1 MHIPNQNISKLDLSD
16 KNLTSIPKE
25 VFGLKNL
32 RKLNLSGNKLKNIPK
47 EIERLE
53 LLENLDISNNHISNF
68 YAKICQLRKLK
79 KLNLNNNSI
88 RQIPRQI
95 ENLKNLYTFSIAN
108 NKIENLPKE
117 FSNLEGLNQ
126 LNISKNPIEFFPK
139 EILEIKALKQV
150 WINNLN
156 LKNFPIED
164 ILGNLPN
171 LKSIYCYGQIEN
183 RVSVNETY
191 KELSKIKGN
200 CLADLI
206 VLSRKK
212 EKSDKIVTNTKEK
225 LKSTKNKIFISYSH
239 NDENWLTKVM
249 TNLKVLHFD
258 QNESFD
264 VWNDKRIK
272 SGANWKEEIEAAL
285 DEASIAILLVSTDFL
300 ASDFIQSNELPAL
313 LKSAERKG
321 TKIIPLI
328 VGHCRFTKNKNIS
341 QFQAVNDPSK
351 PLSECSKADI
361 ERTLVKLADDVE
373 SYL

>member
-1 MHIPNQNISKLDLSD
+1 MLIPNQNISKLDLSH

-25 VFGLKNL
+25 VFELKNL
-32 RKLNLSGNKLKNIPK
+32 KKLNLSGNRLKNVPK
-47 EIERLE
+47 EIERLT

-68 YAKICQLRKLK
+68 YAKICRLKKLR

-95 ENLKNLYTFSIAN
+95 ENLKYLYTLSIAN
-108 NKIENLPKE
+108 NRIEKLPKE
-117 FSNLEGLNQ
+117 FSNLKELNQ
-126 LNISKNPIEFFPK
+126 LNISKNPIEIFPK
-139 EILEIKALKQV
+139 EILGINSLKQV
-150 WINNLN
+150 WVNNLS
-156 LKNFPIED
+156 LKKFSVED
-164 ILGNLPN
+164 ILDNLPN

-183 RVSVNETY
+183 RVSIDETY
-191 KELSKIKGN
+191 KELSKTKGN

-206 VLSRKK
+206 RLNGHK
-212 EKSDKIVTNTKEK
+212 EKSKKLINTPREELKI
-225 LKSTKNKIFISYSH
+225 TKNKIFISYSH
-239 NDENWLTKVM
+239 KDENWLNKVL
-249 TNLKVLHFD
+249 TNLKVLQFD

-272 SGANWKEEIEAAL
+272 SGANWQEEIEAAL

-300 ASDFIQSNELPAL
+300 ASDFIQSNELPTL
-313 LKSAERKG
+313 LKNAELKG
-321 TKIIPLI
+321 TKIIPVI

-341 QFQAVNDPSK
+341 HFQAVNDPSK